1 MKSLILACKTQHLAN
16 FNAKKTR
23 KPALFQHFY
32 SKNMKRC
39 RFSCFFD
46 PEISRMLCFTMQNQ
60 LFHEILHFFFFL
72 RNSLQLGPPPP
83 YSHLIALMM
92 GRAWVHVPYWLPNL
106 PELWLQQIKA
116 LLTIALHLSCE
127 NTASCALSSFHKL
140 RAHSDVLWYI
150 YIYIYIYTHV
160 YSRGALSTGGEA

>member
-1 MKSLILACKTQHLAN
+1 MGILGPCQGTLRQPPTLWSQARSSWPGCPMSEAELGWARLLGPARESSVKKKKIADFMKSLILACKTQHLAN

-60 LFHEILHFFFFL
+60 LVHEILHFFFFFTEL
-72 RNSLQLGPPPP
+72 SPAGTPSPLLTSHRPDDGKSL
-83 YSHLIALMM
+83 STC
-92 GRAWVHVPYWLPNL
+92 
-106 PELWLQQIKA
+106 A
-116 LLTIALHLSCE
+116 LLIT
-127 NTASCALSSFHKL
+127 
-140 RAHSDVLWYI
+140 
-150 YIYIYIYTHV
+150 
-160 YSRGALSTGGEA
+160 